1 MTEAAVWTK
10 AQSLVLLTKGNPNLT
25 SRAQPIFGFW
35 VPLKRFLWF
44 LHQTKLRLSLKWFWS
59 QIVKN
64 SALRPVLAP
73 LKLPAGFSL
82 GSYSIF
88 SPNHHHIYSEG
99 IFLKVLNSGNIRFSK
114 ICLLDPIFAPSL
126 WGIELI
132 LGPFMVHLGNF
143 GIGADFCID
152 TDFWPRWTYFNP
164 FFCLLTLL
172 VFFGDSLLWY
182 RCKGQSAKFSSF

>member
-1 MTEAAVWTK
+1 M
-10 AQSLVLLTKGNPNLT
+10 
-25 SRAQPIFGFW
+25 
-35 VPLKRFLWF
+35 
-44 LHQTKLRLSLKWFWS
+44 
-59 QIVKN
+59 KN

-143 GIGADFCID
+143 GMGADFCID
-152 TDFWPRWTYFNP
+152 TDFWPR
-164 FFCLLTLL
+164 
-172 VFFGDSLLWY
+172 
-182 RCKGQSAKFSSF
+182 